1 MSARWLAAVL
11 GIALLL
17 LACDR
22 SEDENV
28 DVSVAGS
35 PVPTASAAPGATAT
49 ATPRAP
55 AFLVRPPVVEADSLD
70 PDDLRGFTHP
80 VEGACLPFSEALMPN
95 APRAYR
101 NGVHEGVDIYPGY
114 ACARVELNT
123 PTVAMYDGV
132 VVRADLDYVE
142 ISPEQVSEFAARTA
156 RQGNTD
162 PETLD
167 IYRGR
172 QVWIDHGSGVV
183 ARYAHLASI
192 ADGIEAGAEVQQG
205 QPIGGIGESGT
216 PESVLAPGT
225 DIHLHYEVRIGD
237 SFLGDGLAPD
247 IVRGLYERLFSDPS
261 ADSASGA
268 PAPVFHVYT
277 VKAGD
282 TVSSVAEQF
291 GLPVFL
297 VVWNNAALETPGT
310 PIEEGQLLRIPGADG
325 IIHRVV
331 AGETLSSIADRYGA
345 NVGSIVNFPANG
357 LSDPNLLQ
365 VGATILV
372 PGGRPPLPPPAA
384 PTPEPTPQATVTPE
398 PTPAAAP
405 SPQPSAD
412 ADAVSD
418 EGESGSE

>member
-11 GIALLL
+11 AMALLL
-17 LACDR
+17 IACNR
-22 SEDENV
+22 SENEDV
-28 DVSVAGS
+28 DVSVDGS
-35 PVPTASAAPGATAT
+35 PVPSPTATSTGTAT
-49 ATPRAP
+49 ATPRDP
-55 AFLVRPPVVEADSLD
+55 AMPDRTPTETAEADRLD

-80 VEGACLPFSEALMPN
+80 VDGACLPFTEALMPN

-123 PTVAMYDGV
+123 PAFAMHDGV

-192 ADGIEAGAEVQQG
+192 ADGIEVGAEVQQG

-225 DIHLHYEVRIGD
+225 DIHLHYEVRVGD
-237 SFLGDGLAPD
+237 SFLGDGLPPD

-268 PAPVFHVYT
+268 PPPVFRVYT

-291 GLPVFL
+291 GLPVLL
-297 VVWNNAALETPGT
+297 VVWNNAALDTPVT

-331 AGETLSSIADRYGA
+331 AGETLTSIADRYGA

-357 LSDPNLLQ
+357 LSDPNLLH

-372 PGGRPPLPPPAA
+372 PGGRPPPPPPAA

-398 PTPAAAP
+398 PTSDAAP
-405 SPQPSAD
+405 TPQPAGED
-412 ADAVSD
+412 A
-418 EGESGSE
+418 SGSE

>member
-11 GIALLL
+11 GIALLV
-17 LACDR
+17 LACNR
-22 SEDENV
+22 SEDESV
-28 DVSVAGS
+28 DLSVDGS
-35 PVPTASAAPGATAT
+35 PVPSATAAPTATAT
-49 ATPRAP
+49 ATPREP
-55 AFLVRPPVVEADSLD
+55 AMLVGPAAVEADALD

-80 VEGACLPFSEALMPN
+80 VEGACLPFTEALMPN
-95 APRAYR
+95 APRQYR

-114 ACARVELNT
+114 ACAHVELNT
-123 PTVAMYDGV
+123 AALAMYDGV

-142 ISPEQVSEFAARTA
+142 ITREQVSEFAARTA
-156 RQGNTD
+156 RQGHTD

-172 QVWIDHGSGVV
+172 QVWIDHGSGVI

-192 ADGIEAGAEVQQG
+192 ADGIEVGVEVQQG
-205 QPIGGIGESGT
+205 QPVGGIGESGT

-237 SFLGDGLAPD
+237 SFLGDGLPPD
-247 IVRGLYERLFSDPS
+247 IVRGLYQRLFSGPA

-268 PAPVFHVYT
+268 PPAVFHVYT

-291 GLPVFL
+291 GLPVAL
-297 VVWNNAALETPGT
+297 VVWNNSGLETPVT

-325 IIHRVV
+325 MIHRVI
-331 AGETLSSIADRYGA
+331 AGETLTSIAEGYGA

-357 LSDPNLLQ
+357 LSNPNLLQ

-372 PGGRPPLPPPAA
+372 PGGRPPSAPPPPPAA
-384 PTPEPTPQATVTPE
+384 TPTPPPRATATPEPAGE
-398 PTPAAAP
+398 GD
-405 SPQPSAD
+405 S
-412 ADAVSD
+412 VSD
-418 EGESGSE
+418 EAESGSE